1 MSDKGWIGKRAKA
14 TGPPNRKV
22 RFEIAARALSQAR
35 NRNSPPDLGGCGCP
49 VLIEGMND
57 EAALRALGF
66 SGPVE
71 LVNRGWDLSRL
82 IAYLYETYGSTNS
95 VDDGAAIILLMD
107 WDRTGGRL
115 QRELTRRLESF
126 DVSVDSRTRMEL
138 VRSFKPE
145 GRTVESLGAHA
156 EELCAVMDHNNT
168 FVN

>member
-1 MSDKGWIGKRAKA
+1 
-14 TGPPNRKV
+14 
-22 RFEIAARALSQAR
+22 
-35 NRNSPPDLGGCGCP
+35 
-49 VLIEGMND
+49 MND

-126 DVSVDSRTRMEL
+126 DGCVDSRTRMEL